1 MLDEIWANNMH
12 NTVSR
17 GTNDR
22 SSENLNLYH
31 KWLATV
37 IYIFVNHNEEIEEA
51 LTSSEIVKQIKYA

>member
-1 MLDEIWANNMH
+1 MH

-22 SSENLNLYH
+22 SSENLNFYH

-37 IYIFVNHNEEIEEA
+37 IYIFVNHNEDIEEA
-51 LTSSEIVKQIKYA
+51 LKSSETVEKIKYHFD